1 MILTPAF
8 LSGKLYKDSETDGK
22 KGDYVEII
30 LSSSSDKPI
39 YEQITSQI
47 KEMIM
52 KGELKPGE
60 AMPSMRKLAKS
71 LHVSVITTQRAY
83 DDLQRDGF
91 IITVPA
97 KGTFVST
104 QNQDFIREENLRR
117 IEELLTDAATLG
129 RENGLSSRSFRLH
142 LNLFTRRTNPMQQ
155 ALVIENLTKRYKD
168 FTLDHISFSLP
179 QGTILG
185 IIGENGSGKSTLI
198 NALLGL
204 IPADYSRL
212 ELLGKDIAAHPNLI
226 KQDLA
231 VIFDDAGYDE
241 NFTPLQIGKFL
252 SHVYKNWDADSYR
265 SYLKRFDLPAKKRL
279 KTFSGN
285 ENQAGV
291 CHRVQ
296 SFSQISDHG

>member
-1 MILTPAF
+1 
-8 LSGKLYKDSETDGK
+8 
-22 KGDYVEII
+22 
-30 LSSSSDKPI
+30 
-39 YEQITSQI
+39 
-47 KEMIM
+47 
-52 KGELKPGE
+52 
-60 AMPSMRKLAKS
+60 
-71 LHVSVITTQRAY
+71 
-83 DDLQRDGF
+83 
-91 IITVPA
+91 
-97 KGTFVST
+97 
-104 QNQDFIREENLRR
+104 
-117 IEELLTDAATLG
+117 
-129 RENGLSSRSFRLH
+129 
-142 LNLFTRRTNPMQQ
+142 MQQ

-204 IPADYSRL
+204 IPADYSQL

-279 KTFSGN
+279 KTFSRGMKTKLEFAIAFSHSPKFLIMDEATNGLDPVFRDEILDLLREFSEEENHTVLIASHITSDLDKIADYVAYIHHGRLLFFQSYDELQN
-285 ENQAGV
+285 EYGIINCKKSFLDNLNPEDV
-291 CHRVQ
+291 VYYRKEDYSYRVLVKNRY
-296 SFSQISDHG
+296 SLKQIFQDVEIHSADLEEIMLFYAKGEKLE

>member
-1 MILTPAF
+1 
-8 LSGKLYKDSETDGK
+8 
-22 KGDYVEII
+22 
-30 LSSSSDKPI
+30 
-39 YEQITSQI
+39 
-47 KEMIM
+47 
-52 KGELKPGE
+52 
-60 AMPSMRKLAKS
+60 
-71 LHVSVITTQRAY
+71 
-83 DDLQRDGF
+83 
-91 IITVPA
+91 
-97 KGTFVST
+97 
-104 QNQDFIREENLRR
+104 
-117 IEELLTDAATLG
+117 
-129 RENGLSSRSFRLH
+129 
-142 LNLFTRRTNPMQQ
+142 MQQ

-212 ELLGKDIAAHPNLI
+212 ELLGKNIAAHPNLI

-252 SHVYKNWDADSYR
+252 SHVYKNWDADGYR

-279 KTFSGN
+279 KTFSMGMKTKLEFAIAFSHSPKFLIMDEATNGLDPVFRDEILDLLREFSEEENHTVLIASHITSDLDKIADYAAYIHHGRLLFFQSYDELQN
-285 ENQAGV
+285 EYGIINCKKSFLDNLNPEDV
-291 CHRVQ
+291 VYYRKEDYSYRVLVKNRYGLK
-296 SFSQISDHG
+296 QIFQDVEIHSADLEEIMLFYAKGEKLE

>member
-1 MILTPAF
+1 
-8 LSGKLYKDSETDGK
+8 
-22 KGDYVEII
+22 
-30 LSSSSDKPI
+30 
-39 YEQITSQI
+39 
-47 KEMIM
+47 
-52 KGELKPGE
+52 
-60 AMPSMRKLAKS
+60 
-71 LHVSVITTQRAY
+71 
-83 DDLQRDGF
+83 
-91 IITVPA
+91 
-97 KGTFVST
+97 
-104 QNQDFIREENLRR
+104 
-117 IEELLTDAATLG
+117 
-129 RENGLSSRSFRLH
+129 
-142 LNLFTRRTNPMQQ
+142 MQQ

-212 ELLGKDIAAHPNLI
+212 ELLGKNIAAHPNLI

-279 KTFSGN
+279 KTFSRGMKTKLEFAIAFSHSPKFLIMDEATN
-285 ENQAGV
+285 GLDPVFRDEILDLLREFSEEENHTVLIASHITSDLDKIADYIMFIHKGRILFV
-291 CHRVQ
+291 RSKEELDNSYGILHCKK
-296 SFSQISDHG
+296 SFFDALDPSDYDAYIKEPFSYKVLLNHKFETMEHFRDLDVEKASIEDIMLFYVKGEHV